1 MIEKVDIIMNTIEET
16 YDAIVVGAGHAGCEA
31 ALALA
36 RMGQETIIFT
46 VSMDSVAMMPCNPN
60 VGGSSKGH
68 LVREIDALGGEM
80 GKNIDLTYI
89 QSKMLNRSKG
99 PAVHSLRA
107 QADKAEYT
115 RRMRMTME
123 NTDHLTL
130 RQAEVAELIFEDTDF
145 KKIKGVRTKSGASYY
160 AKCVVLCTGVYL
172 NARCIYGDVVNHT
185 GPNGLSAATYL
196 SDSMTDAG
204 IPLRRFKTGTPARID
219 KRSIDF
225 SKMEEQFGDEK
236 IVPFSFTN
244 TEEDIKRDQISCW
257 LTYTN
262 EQTHQIIRDNIDRSP
277 LFSGAIEGTGPRY
290 CPSIEDKVMKF
301 ADKDRH
307 QVFVE
312 PEGEFTNE
320 MYIGGMSS
328 SLPEDVQYAMY
339 RSVPGLEHAKIVR
352 NAYAIEYDCISALLL
367 KPSLEFKEVE
377 GLFSAGQMNGSSG
390 YEEAAAQGLM
400 AGISAARKLQ
410 GKEPVVL
417 DRSQAYIGVLIDD
430 LVTKETKEP
439 YRMMTSRA
447 EYRLLLRQD
456 NADLRLTDIGH
467 EIGLISEE
475 RYARFCKKRELIN
488 QEVQRLNET
497 MVGANKT
504 IQNFLET
511 HGSTTL
517 KTAASLADLIKR
529 PELSYEQIA
538 PIDEER
544 DSVYEK
550 DAAAW
555 NGPFASE
562 IMEQINIELKYDGYI
577 KRQKSQ
583 VEHFVKLEKKKI
595 PQDIDYE
602 DVHNLRKEARQ
613 KLNEV
618 RPENIGQASRIS
630 GVSPADISVLM
641 IYLKA

>member
-1 MIEKVDIIMNTIEET
+1 MNTIEET

-130 RQAEVAELIFEDTDF
+130 RQAEVAELIFEDKDF

-339 RSVPGLEHAKIVR
+339 RSVPGLEHARIVR

-400 AGISAARKLQ
+400 AGINAARKLQ

-475 RYARFCKKRELIN
+475 RYAHFCKKRELIN

-583 VEHFVKLEKKKI
+583 VEHFVKLEKKRI

>member
-130 RQAEVAELIFEDTDF
+130 RQAEVAELIFEDKDF

-339 RSVPGLEHAKIVR
+339 RSVPGLEHARIVR

-400 AGISAARKLQ
+400 AGINAARKLQ

-475 RYARFCKKRELIN
+475 RYAHFCKKRELIN

-583 VEHFVKLEKKKI
+583 VEHFVKLEKKRI